1 MELGLFYFILN
12 LQPTDPWCN
21 MLQTYL
27 NGKNMRR
34 QCQMNTLEAMV
45 DSGVA
50 CKLSAWTFL
59 TYDGFMFY
67 LSHHEV
73 FKPESTTTPCRIVFN
88 SSTNF
93 KGYVLNNYWVK
104 GSDLLNNILGI
115 LISFLENQVT
125 LTWDIRKTYVMQE
138 RS

>member
-1 MELGLFYFILN
+1 
-12 LQPTDPWCN
+12 
-21 MLQTYL
+21 
-27 NGKNMRR
+27 
-34 QCQMNTLEAMV
+34 MNTLEAMV

-50 CKLSAWTFL
+50 CKLSVRKFL
-59 TYDGFMFY
+59 TYDGLVFY

-73 FKPESTTTPCRIVFN
+73 FKSESTTTPCRIVFN

-104 GSDLLNNILGI
+104 GSDLLNTILGI

-125 LTWDIRKTYVMQE
+125 LT
-138 RS
+138 